1 MQDILSFNTF
11 ITQDILIFFYYIG
24 AVVMPIVLYF
34 FRDYLSKNISFFKKI
49 NDKLHTVYSTL
60 SSSEKI
66 VFWMMFI
73 TMFLCMELC
82 WRMMF
87 EAMIGYF
94 DMHDYLY
101 QIAKQTK
108 GVTLHE

>member
-11 ITQDILIFFYYIG
+11 ITQNVLIFLYYIG
-24 AVVMPIVLYF
+24 AILIPVILYF
-34 FRDYLSKNISFFKKI
+34 FKDYLIENVSFIKAA
-49 NDKLHTVYSTL
+49 NDKLHAFYSAF
-60 SSSEKI
+60 SSRQKI
-66 VFWMMFI
+66 VFWMIFI

-101 QIAKQTK
+101 KIANQVK
-108 GVTLHE
+108 

>member
-1 MQDILSFNTF
+1 MQDILTFNTF
-11 ITQDILIFFYYIG
+11 ITQDILIFFYYVG

-34 FRDYLSKNISFFKKI
+34 FKDYLIKNISFVKKI
-49 NDKLHTVYSTL
+49 NDKLHTFYSVF

-66 VFWMMFI
+66 LFWMIFV

-101 QIAKQTK
+101 QITNRLK
-108 GVTLHE
+108 